1 MSRIGKQPVPLPE
14 GVTVKISG
22 RAVTVKGPKG
32 DLSYKYEEEVSVAQ
46 RDSELIVTRGASDE
60 KRHRALHGLT
70 RALLANMVR
79 GVSDGFSKQL
89 DLIGIGYTVEQKGP
103 NVLLNLGFSCPIY
116 FQAPPGI
123 ELEVTNRNTSVMV
136 KGIDRQL
143 VGQVAAKIRSL
154 RKPEPYKGKGVR
166 YHDEIVRRKAG
177 KTVGAKTSAL

>member
-1 MSRIGKQPVPLPE
+1 MSHIGKQPVPLSE

-32 DLSYKYEEEVSVAQ
+32 DLSYTYEEGVSVAQ
-46 RDSELIVTRGASDE
+46 QDNELVVTRASDE

-70 RALLANMVR
+70 RALLANMVK
-79 GVSDGFSKQL
+79 GVSDGFSRQL
-89 DLIGIGYTVEQKGP
+89 DLVGIGYTVEQKGP

-123 ELEVTNRNTSVMV
+123 EMEVTNRNTSVVV

-166 YHDEIVRRKAG
+166 YRDEIVRRKAG
-177 KTVGAKTSAL
+177 KTVSAKDSVL

>member
-1 MSRIGKQPVPLPE
+1 MSRIGKQPIPLPE
-14 GVTVKISG
+14 GVTVEIVD

-32 DLSYKYEEEVSVAQ
+32 DLSYTHEKGIAVAQ
-46 RDSELIVTRGASDE
+46 RDGELVVTRVSDE

-79 GVSDGFSKQL
+79 GVNDGFSKQL
-89 DLIGIGYTVEQKGP
+89 DLVGIGYTAEQKGP
-103 NVLLNLGFSCPIY
+103 NVLLNLGFSLPIY

-123 ELEVTNRNTSVMV
+123 ELGVTNKNTSVVV

-166 YHDEIVRRKAG
+166 YRDEVIRRKAG
-177 KTVGAKTSAL
+177 KTVSAKV

>member
-14 GVTVKISG
+14 GVTVEIVD

-32 DLSYKYEEEVSVAQ
+32 DLSYMHEKGIAVVQ
-46 RDSELIVTRGASDE
+46 RDGELVVTRVSDE

-70 RALLANMVR
+70 RALLANMVH
-79 GVSDGFSKQL
+79 GVSEGFSKQL
-89 DLIGIGYTVEQKGP
+89 DLVGIGYTAEQKGP
-103 NVLLNLGFSCPIY
+103 NVLLNLGFSLPIY
-116 FQAPPGI
+116 FQAPLGI
-123 ELEVTNRNTSVMV
+123 ELGVTNKNTSVVV

-166 YHDEIVRRKAG
+166 YRDEVIRRKAG
-177 KTVGAKTSAL
+177 KTVSAKA

>member
-32 DLSYKYEEEVSVAQ
+32 DLSYTYEEGVSVAQ
-46 RDSELIVTRGASDE
+46 RDSELVVTRASDE
-60 KRHRALHGLT
+60 KFHRALHGLT
-70 RALLANMVR
+70 RALLANMVK

-89 DLIGIGYTVEQKGP
+89 DLVGIGYTAGQKGP
-103 NVLLNLGFSCPIY
+103 NILLNLGFSLPIY

-123 ELEVTNRNTSVMV
+123 ELEVTNRNTSVV
-136 KGIDRQL
+136 IKGIDRQL

-177 KTVGAKTSAL
+177 KTVSAKAPAL

>member
-1 MSRIGKQPVPLPE
+1 MSHIGKQPIPLSE
-14 GVTVKISG
+14 EVTVKISG
-22 RAVTVKGPKG
+22 RAVTVQGPKG
-32 DLSYKYEEEVSVAQ
+32 NLSYTYQEGISVAKQ
-46 RDSELIVTRGASDE
+46 DNELVVTRASDE

-70 RALLANMVR
+70 RVLLANMVK
-79 GVSDGFSKQL
+79 GVSEGFSKQL
-89 DLIGIGYTVEQKGP
+89 DLVGIGYTVEQKGP
-103 NVLLNLGFSCPIY
+103 NVLLSLGFSCMIY

-123 ELEVTNRNTSVMV
+123 ELEVINRNTSVVV

-177 KTVGAKTSAL
+177 KTVSAKASTL

>member
-1 MSRIGKQPVPLPE
+1 MSHIGKQPVPLSE

-32 DLSYKYEEEVSVAQ
+32 DLSYTYEEGVSVAQ
-46 RDSELIVTRGASDE
+46 QDSELVVTRVSDE

-70 RALLANMVR
+70 RALLANMVK
-79 GVSDGFSKQL
+79 GVSDGFSRQL
-89 DLIGIGYTVEQKGP
+89 DLVGIGYTVEQKGP

-116 FQAPPGI
+116 FQAPLGI
-123 ELEVTNRNTSVMV
+123 EMEVTNRNTSVEV

-166 YHDEIVRRKAG
+166 YSDEIVRRKAG
-177 KTVGAKTSAL
+177 KTVSAKDSVL